1 MQGVSDGCNL
11 GVFKEQREGECNWR
25 VAGEPARKD

>member
-1 MQGVSDGCNL
+1 MRGVSDGCDL

-25 VAGEPARKD
+25 VVGELARKD